1 MARGKRPKP
10 ARGASPAMD
19 LKLDGEFW
27 AALHEAAR
35 LDTAG
40 DPAAAAQHMRA
51 WRDDR
56 KRRDAAAASAEAKPD
71 DPAEPVEPTDEKPAR
86 PDRFA
91 QYVEDWSEE
100 EEEAFHLGM
109 ELRREREARRAR
121 QELLGGSPDD
131 DASEED
137 AFHDAIEDWSEEEDA
152 AARAALVEL
161 GDRWRA
167 ERAAKEQTRQDALG
181 ADSDA
186 AAGEDVEDLLGI

>member
-51 WRDDR
+51 WR
-56 KRRDAAAASAEAKPD
+56 
-71 DPAEPVEPTDEKPAR
+71 
-86 PDRFA
+86 
-91 QYVEDWSEE
+91 
-100 EEEAFHLGM
+100 
-109 ELRREREARRAR
+109 
-121 QELLGGSPDD
+121 
-131 DASEED
+131 
-137 AFHDAIEDWSEEEDA
+137 
-152 AARAALVEL
+152 
-161 GDRWRA
+161 A